1 MMNII
6 CSDLEGVFIPE
17 IWINVAEKTGIEELK
32 LTTRDIPDYNVLMK
46 KRLGILDAN
55 GLKLA
60 DITDVI
66 ETMDPMDGAAD
77 FVTWMRENA
86 ELIILSD
93 TFEQF
98 AGPFMRKLDMPTLF
112 CHQLKIDSE
121 GRIADYCLRQQDQK
135 KKAVAAFKGLN
146 YHVTAFGD
154 SYNDVTMLKEADQG
168 FLFRPPANVIEEFPQ
183 FPVTTTYDDLKP
195 LIAASLQTGAD
206 R

>member
-77 FVTWMRENA
+77 FVAWMRENA

-168 FLFRPPANVIEEFPQ
+168 FLFRPPSQRHRRVPPIPRD
-183 FPVTTTYDDLKP
+183 YHL
-195 LIAASLQTGAD
+195 